1 MTQNRQ
7 YTYDISMFQ
16 DTFEN
21 DFTYING
28 FMRNTHRYA
37 DRIAVTCYER
47 DKQWT
52 YRELNQECNRLA
64 HALMGNGVGK
74 ADVIMYQMYNCAEWV
89 FIYLA
94 PQKLGAINC
103 PINFRLSYG
112 EIATT
117 IDDSKP
123 KIFFYDAAD
132 SDTVEKALNTAT
144 HKPKTVVMVDM
155 YGTSKPIAGAVSYDQ
170 YVQNQP
176 TTEPDVYRPT
186 HIYDE
191 VTRLYTS
198 GTTGKPK
205 GVPLNNINEIF
216 SAHDV
221 IMHFPLSPMDKT
233 LNMTPWFHRGG
244 LYSGGPCPTLYV
256 GGGLVP
262 LRHFNAATVLTL
274 AEKYGINF
282 LIGAPV
288 TLSAL
293 CDEQTR
299 NPRNLSR
306 LKGIVT
312 MGAPLE
318 QAACINFQKMLTPNI
333 FNGYGSTEAFWNT
346 FLRPYDL
353 PEMAGSAGRSCTDD
367 DMAVVNVYH
376 DRLAEPDDHVEKN
389 NEAVGEVIVRA
400 ATKCSFNYLN
410 RPEET
415 KAKYY
420 KGWLYI
426 GDLAK
431 WNKEEYVTIVGRK
444 DDMFISGGENIHPA
458 QVEAILNEHPA
469 VSSNL
474 VVGTPDPR
482 WGQVVVA
489 YIVVRSGN
497 SVTAKELDEFCV
509 QHPMLANY
517 KRPRYYCFVDQL
529 PMTATGK
536 LLHYKARSQA
546 AEDMKNGLFEK
557 VGGKKF
563 V

>member
-1 MTQNRQ
+1 MAETRQ
-7 YTYDISMFQ
+7 LTYDISMFQ

-28 FMRNTHRYA
+28 FLRNTHRYA
-37 DRIAVTCYER
+37 NRTALTCYQR
-47 DKQWT
+47 DRQWN
-52 YRELNQECNRLA
+52 YRELNEECNRLA
-64 HALMGNGVGK
+64 HALKKDGIGK
-74 ADVIMYQMYNCAEWV
+74 ADVVMYQLYNCAEWV
-89 FIYLA
+89 FLYLA

-112 EIATT
+112 ETASI

-132 SDTVEKALNTAT
+132 ATSAEQALNAAT
-144 HKPKTVVMVDM
+144 HRPKTVVMVDM
-155 YGTSKPIAGAVSYDQ
+155 FGTSRPFAGAISYED
-170 YVQNQP
+170 YVRNQP
-176 TTEPDVYRPT
+176 ATEPGIHRPT

-191 VTRLYTS
+191 ITRLYTS
-198 GTTGKPK
+198 GTTGRPK

-221 IMHFPLSPMDKT
+221 IMHFPLSPQDKT

-244 LYSGGPCPTLYV
+244 LYSGGPNPTLYV
-256 GGGLVP
+256 GGELIP
-262 LRHFNAATVLTL
+262 LRHFDAATVMTLTEQHGL
-274 AEKYGINF
+274 TF

-288 TLSAL
+288 TLAAL
-293 CDEQTR
+293 TDEQLKQR
-299 NPRNLSR
+299 RDLSR

-318 QAACINFQKMLTPNI
+318 RAACIRFQEVLTPNI

-353 PEMAGSAGRSCTDD
+353 PDMAGAAGRSCTDD
-367 DMAVVNVYH
+367 DMAVVKVYY
-376 DRLAEPDDHVEKN
+376 DRLAEPDDHVEKDN
-389 NEAVGEVIVRA
+389 QEVGEVIVRA
-400 ATKCSFNYLN
+400 AGKCSFAYIN
-410 RPEET
+410 RPEDA

-426 GDLAK
+426 GDLCT
-431 WNKEEYVTIVGRK
+431 WNKDEFLTVVGRK
-444 DDMFISGGENIHPA
+444 DDMFISGGENIHPV

-469 VSSNL
+469 VSSSL
-474 VVGTPDPR
+474 VVGMPDEK
-482 WGQVVVA
+482 WGRVVVA
-489 YIVVRSGN
+489 YIVKSRQSLA
-497 SVTAKELDEFCV
+497 AKDLDQFCV

-517 KRPRYYCFVDQL
+517 KRPRRYRFVDKL

-536 LLHYKARSQA
+536 LLHYQARMQVL
-546 AEDMKNGLFEK
+546 EDMKAGLFEK
-557 VGGKKF
+557 V
-563 V
+563 

>member
-1 MTQNRQ
+1 MTQKRQ
-7 YTYDISMFQ
+7 FTYDISMFQ

-28 FMRNTHRYA
+28 FLRNTHRYA
-37 DRIAVTCYER
+37 NRTALTCYLRER
-47 DKQWT
+47 QWT
-52 YRELNQECNRLA
+52 YQGLNEECNRLA
-64 HALMGNGVGK
+64 HALTNDGVGK
-74 ADVIMYQMYNCAEWV
+74 TDVVMYQLYNCAEWV
-89 FIYLA
+89 FLYLA

-112 EIATT
+112 ETANI

-123 KIFFYDAAD
+123 KVFFYDAAD
-132 SDTVEKALNTAT
+132 SDTAEHALNTAS
-144 HKPKTVVMVDM
+144 HKPKTVVMVDTF
-155 YGTSKPIAGAVSYDQ
+155 GTSKPLAGAISFEE
-170 YVQNQP
+170 YVRNQP
-176 TTEPDVYRPT
+176 TTEPGIYRPT

-198 GTTGKPK
+198 GTTGRPK

-221 IMHFPLSPMDKT
+221 IMHFPLSPIDKT

-244 LYSGGPCPTLYV
+244 LYAGGPNPTLYV
-256 GGGLVP
+256 GGELVP
-262 LRHFNAATVLTL
+262 LRHFDAATVMTL
-274 AEKYGINF
+274 AEKHGLSF

-288 TLSAL
+288 TLAAL
-293 CDEQTR
+293 CDEQLKNHR
-299 NPRNLSR
+299 DLSR
-306 LKGIVT
+306 LKGIIT

-318 QAACINFQKMLTPNI
+318 RAACIRFQEVLTPNI

-353 PEMAGSAGRSCTDD
+353 PDLAGSAGRSCTDD
-367 DMAVVNVYH
+367 DMAVVKVYP
-376 DRLAEPDDHVEKN
+376 DRLAEPDDYVEKN

-400 ATKCSFNYLN
+400 ASKCSFTYFN
-410 RPEET
+410 RPDEA
-415 KAKYY
+415 KAKYH

-426 GDLAK
+426 GDLGK
-431 WNKEEYVTIVGRK
+431 WNDEEYVSIVGRK
-444 DDMFISGGENIHPA
+444 DDMFISGGENIHPT

-469 VSSNL
+469 VINTL
-474 VVGTPDPR
+474 VVGMADPK

-489 YIVVRSGN
+489 YIVKSWDALT
-497 SVTAKELDEFCV
+497 SKDLDEFCV

-517 KRPRYYCFVDQL
+517 KRPRYYCFVDKL

-536 LLHYKARSQA
+536 LLHYKARTQVQ
-546 AEDMKNGLFEK
+546 EDMQAGLFEK
-557 VGGKKF
+557 V
-563 V
+563 

>member
-1 MTQNRQ
+1 
-7 YTYDISMFQ
+7 MFQ

-28 FMRNTHRYA
+28 FLRNTHRYA
-37 DRIAVTCYER
+37 NRIALTCYLRER
-47 DKQWT
+47 QWT
-52 YRELNQECNRLA
+52 YKGLNEECNRLA
-64 HALMGNGVGK
+64 HALKNDGVGK
-74 ADVIMYQMYNCAEWV
+74 TDIVMYQLYNCAEWV
-89 FIYLA
+89 FVYLA

-112 EIATT
+112 ETASI

-123 KIFFYDAAD
+123 RVFFYDAAD
-132 SDTVEKALNTAT
+132 AATAEQALNAAT

-155 YGTSKPIAGAVSYDQ
+155 FGTSKPFAGAVSYEE
-170 YVQNQP
+170 YVRNQP
-176 TTEPDVYRPT
+176 VTEPGVHRPT

-198 GTTGKPK
+198 GTTGRPK

-221 IMHFPLSPMDKT
+221 IMHFPLSPQDKT

-244 LYSGGPCPTLYV
+244 LYAGGPNPTLYV
-256 GGGLVP
+256 GGELVP
-262 LRHFNAATVLTL
+262 LRHFDTATVMNL
-274 AEKYGINF
+274 AEQHGLTF

-288 TLSAL
+288 TLAAL
-293 CDEQTR
+293 CDEQLKKQR
-299 NPRNLSR
+299 DLRR

-318 QAACINFQKMLTPNI
+318 RAACIRFQEVLTPNI

-353 PEMAGSAGRSCTDD
+353 PDMAGAAGRSCTDD
-367 DMAVVNVYH
+367 DMAVVKVYP

-389 NEAVGEVIVRA
+389 SEEVGEVIVRA
-400 ATKCSFNYLN
+400 ASKCSFTYVN
-410 RPEET
+410 RPDEA

-426 GDLAK
+426 GDLCT
-431 WNKEEYVTIVGRK
+431 WNKEEYLTIVGRK
-444 DDMFISGGENIHPA
+444 DDMFISGGENIHPT
-458 QVEAILNEHPA
+458 QVEAVLNEHPM
-469 VSSNL
+469 VTNSL
-474 VVGTPDPR
+474 VVGMPDPK

-489 YIVVRSGN
+489 YVVKSGP
-497 SVTAKELDEFCV
+497 SLTAKELDEFCV

-517 KRPRYYCFVDQL
+517 KRPRYYRFVDRL

-536 LLHYKARSQA
+536 LLHYKAKAQVNDDAQA
-546 AEDMKNGLFEK
+546 GLFEK
-557 VGGKKF
+557 V
-563 V
+563 